1 MQTPLRSKR
10 PHPAPAAAEA
20 SAAVSTAGSTA
31 QYCAFCATEMP
42 FERIE
47 PSDYQID
54 EPDEWIC
61 IKCGSALL
69 IDPPIQGFAR
79 SRTRLRA

>member
-1 MQTPLRSKR
+1 MRSSLRKKR
-10 PHPAPAAAEA
+10 DRTA
-20 SAAVSTAGSTA
+20 STTDAA
-31 QYCAFCATEMP
+31 QYCAFCATVMP

-47 PSDYQID
+47 PSDYLVD

-69 IDPPIQGFAR
+69 VDPPTQQHPR
-79 SRTRLRA
+79 SA

>member
-1 MQTPLRSKR
+1 MRTVLRKKRDRTPSD
-10 PHPAPAAAEA
+10 A
-20 SAAVSTAGSTA
+20 T
-31 QYCAFCATEMP
+31 QYCAFCATVMP

-61 IKCGSALL
+61 TKCGSALL
-69 IDPPIQGFAR
+69 VDPPTQELHHTA
-79 SRTRLRA
+79 

>member
-1 MQTPLRSKR
+1 MQTPLRTKR

-20 SAAVSTAGSTA
+20 SAAASASAA

-61 IKCGSALL
+61 TKCGSALL
-69 IDPPIQGFAR
+69 IDPPTQDLHHHTA
-79 SRTRLRA
+79 

>member
-1 MQTPLRSKR
+1 MQTPLRTKR
-10 PHPAPAAAEA
+10 PHPAPAAADA
-20 SAAVSTAGSTA
+20 SAA

-79 SRTRLRA
+79 SRARMQA